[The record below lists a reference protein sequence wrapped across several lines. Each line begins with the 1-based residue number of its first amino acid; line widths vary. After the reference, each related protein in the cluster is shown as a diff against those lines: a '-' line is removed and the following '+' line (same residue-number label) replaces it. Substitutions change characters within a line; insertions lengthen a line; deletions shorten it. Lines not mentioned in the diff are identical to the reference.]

1 MRWPGIEAL
10 YSPILR
16 DSSAFGSGAD
26 GVERWETLHDRV
38 VEHNIRVV
46 SKYYTRI
53 TLTRLGQLLD
63 LEQAKAEE
71 ALADLVAGKML
82 FARIDRPNG
91 VVSFEPPKQQV
102 DVLNDWTSDLGT
114 LLGLVE
120 RTSHLIGKELAVHR
134 AGLTVR
140 EN

>member
-16 DSSAFGSGAD
+16 NSPAFGSGPA
-26 GVERWETLHDRV
+26 GAERWETLHQRV

-46 SKYYTRI
+46 SKYYTHI
-53 TLTRLGQLLD
+53 TLKRLGQLLD
-63 LEQAKAEE
+63 LDQDKAEE

-91 VVSFEPPKQQV
+91 EVSFEPLKQEA
-102 DVLNDWTSDLGT
+102 DVLNDWTSDLSK

-120 RTSHLIGKELAVHR
+120 RTSHLIGKELAVQR
-134 AGLTVR
+134 AGLVVR
-140 EN
+140 EK